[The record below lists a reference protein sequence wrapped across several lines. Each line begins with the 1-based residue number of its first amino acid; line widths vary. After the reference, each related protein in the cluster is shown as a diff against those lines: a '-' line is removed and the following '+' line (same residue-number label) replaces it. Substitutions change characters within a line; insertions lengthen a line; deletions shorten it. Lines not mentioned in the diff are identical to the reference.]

1 MDVRDLLADRY
12 ELRGVLGRGGMAEV
26 HDGWDT
32 RLSRPVAIKL
42 MYPAFTADADMRR
55 RFEDEARAAA
65 GLNHP
70 NIVAVHDCGEHDG
83 CPFIVMERLPGR
95 TLQDDIHLGPMPPQR
110 VRSMLRD
117 VLGAL
122 ACAHT
127 AGVVHRDI
135 KPGNVL
141 IAPNSGAMKVADFG
155 IAKTAGSALT
165 ATGQLVG
172 TMAYMSPERVAGA
185 PASVADDLYAVG
197 VMGYEALTGCRPFPQ
212 ENPAA
217 LLHAILDAPPP
228 PISAMRPDVDPAL
241 AATID
246 RAMARDVTQ
255 RFGSAEHM
263 QAALS
268 GAPSALVM
276 GPAPAPASAPRPATK
291 ILAEP
296 LAPSANYFVA
306 PAPRRRPMSRERK
319 LLLAAAGFVVVV
331 VAGLA
336 VALDPSSSTQPP
348 RPVGTSTPAPPPPPP
363 TTAPPPPAVP
373 VFEAPNAEKKDE
385 PKREER
391 GRGNGGRGEEGRG
404 NGNDGRG
411 NGNEGNRGRGNGP

>member
-1 MDVRDLLADRY
+1 MDGRDLLADRY

-32 RLSRPVAIKL
+32 RLHRPVAIKL
-42 MYPAFTADADMRR
+42 MYPAFNADADMRR
-55 RFEDEARAAA
+55 RFEEEARAAA
-65 GLNHP
+65 ALNHP
-70 NIVAVHDCGEHDG
+70 NIVAVHDSGEHDG
-83 CPFIVMERLPGR
+83 SPFIVMERLPGR
-95 TLQDDIHLGPMPPQR
+95 TLQDDIHVGPMPPQR
-110 VRSMLRD
+110 VRSMLND

-122 ACAHT
+122 ACAHAT
-127 AGVVHRDI
+127 GIVHRDI

-155 IAKTAGSALT
+155 IAKTAGATLT
-165 ATGQLVG
+165 ATGQIVG

-197 VMGYEALTGCRPFPQ
+197 VMGYEALTGRRPFPQ

-217 LLHAILDAPPP
+217 LLHAILDAPPA
-228 PISAMRPDVDPAL
+228 PISAVRPDVDPAL

-255 RFGSAEHM
+255 RFGNADHM
-263 QAALS
+263 LAALS
-268 GAPSALVM
+268 GAPSALLM
-276 GPAPAPASAPRPATK
+276 GPAPAASPRPATK

-296 LAPSANYFVA
+296 FAPSANYFVA

-319 LLLAAAGFVVVV
+319 LLLAAAGFVAVV

-336 VALDPSSSTQPP
+336 LALDPSSSTPP
-348 RPVGTSTPAPPPPPP
+348 PQQVSTSTPAQPPPPPP
-363 TTAPPPPAVP
+363 TTAAPPPPSAAP
-373 VFEAPNAEKKDE
+373 VVEQPKPPKPPKKGNGNGN
-385 PKREER
+385 
-391 GRGNGGRGEEGRG
+391 GRGNGKKG
-404 NGNDGRG
+404 D
-411 NGNEGNRGRGNGP
+411 

>member
-1 MDVRDLLADRY
+1 MDGRDLLADRY

-32 RLSRPVAIKL
+32 RLHRPVAIKL
-42 MYPAFTADADMRR
+42 LYPAFTSDADMRR
-55 RFEDEARAAA
+55 RFEEEARAAA

-70 NIVAVHDCGEHDG
+70 NIVSVHDSGEHDG
-83 CPFIVMERLPGR
+83 SPFIVMERLPGR
-95 TLQDDIHLGPMPPQR
+95 TLQDEIETGPMPPAR
-110 VRSMLRD
+110 VRSMLHD

-122 ACAHT
+122 GCAHA
-127 AGVVHRDI
+127 AGIVHRDI

-165 ATGQLVG
+165 ATGQIVG

-197 VMGYEALTGCRPFPQ
+197 VMGYEALTGRRPFPQ

-228 PISAMRPDVDPAL
+228 PISVVRPDIDPAL

-246 RAMARDVTQ
+246 RAMARDASQ
-255 RFGSAEHM
+255 RFTSAEHM
-263 QAALS
+263 RAALM
-268 GAPSALVM
+268 GAPSMM
-276 GPAPAPASAPRPATK
+276 GPAPAAAPRPATK

-319 LLLAAAGFVVVV
+319 LLIAAAGFVALV

-336 VALDPSSSTQPP
+336 LALDPSSTTQPP
-348 RPVGTSTPAPPPPPP
+348 QKVSTSTPAQPPPPPP
-363 TTAPPPPAVP
+363 STTAAPLPPPVP
-373 VFEAPNAEKKDE
+373 VFEQPKPPKPPKKGG
-385 PKREER
+385 P
-391 GRGNGGRGEEGRG
+391 GNGNGRG
-404 NGNDGRG
+404 NGNGKKGD
-411 NGNEGNRGRGNGP
+411 

>member
-1 MDVRDLLADRY
+1 MDGRDLLADRY

-32 RLSRPVAIKL
+32 RLQRPVAIKL
-42 MYPAFTADADMRR
+42 LYQAFNADANMRR

-83 CPFIVMERLPGR
+83 TPFIVMERLPGR
-95 TLQDDIHLGPMPPQR
+95 TLHDDIAMGPMPPER
-110 VRSMLRD
+110 VRAMLHD

-122 ACAHT
+122 GCAHA
-127 AGVVHRDI
+127 AGIVHRDI

-155 IAKTAGSALT
+155 IAKTAGAALT

-185 PASVADDLYAVG
+185 PASAADDLYAVG
-197 VMGYEALTGCRPFPQ
+197 VMGYEALTGQRPFPQ

-217 LLHAILDAPPP
+217 LLHAILDTPPP
-228 PISAMRPDVDPAL
+228 PISAIRPDIDPVL

-246 RAMARDVTQ
+246 RAMGRDVSQ

-263 QAALS
+263 RAALT
-268 GAPSALVM
+268 GAPSALLL
-276 GPAPAPASAPRPATK
+276 GPAPASAPRPATK
-291 ILAEP
+291 VMAQP
-296 LAPSANYFVA
+296 LAPSANYYVA

-319 LLLAAAGFVVVV
+319 LLLAAAGFVAFVVS
-331 VAGLA
+331 GLA
-336 VALDPSSSTQPP
+336 LALDPSSSTQSPQP
-348 RPVGTSTPAPPPPPP
+348 INTSTPVQPPPPP
-363 TTAPPPPAVP
+363 TATPPPPPTAASP
-373 VFEAPNAEKKDE
+373 VFEEPKKKDE
-385 PKREER
+385 KKGEQ
-391 GRGNGGRGEEGRG
+391 GRGNGRG
-404 NGNDGRG
+404 NGNG
-411 NGNEGNRGRGNGP
+411 NGKKDD

>member
-1 MDVRDLLADRY
+1 MDGRDLLADRY

-32 RLSRPVAIKL
+32 RLHRPVAIKL
-42 MYPAFTADADMRR
+42 LYPAFTSDADMRR
-55 RFEDEARAAA
+55 RFEEEARAAA

-70 NIVAVHDCGEHDG
+70 NIVSVHDSGEHDG
-83 CPFIVMERLPGR
+83 SPFIVMERLPGR
-95 TLQDDIHLGPMPPQR
+95 TLQDEIETGPMPPAR
-110 VRSMLRD
+110 VRSMLHD

-122 ACAHT
+122 GCAHA
-127 AGVVHRDI
+127 AGIVHRDI

-165 ATGQLVG
+165 ATGQIVG

-197 VMGYEALTGCRPFPQ
+197 VMGYEALTGRRPFPQ
-212 ENPAA
+212 DNPAA

-228 PISAMRPDVDPAL
+228 PISVVRPDIDPAL

-246 RAMARDVTQ
+246 RAMARDASQ
-255 RFGSAEHM
+255 RFTSAEHM
-263 QAALS
+263 RAALM
-268 GAPSALVM
+268 GAPSMM
-276 GPAPAPASAPRPATK
+276 GPAPAAAPRPATK

-319 LLLAAAGFVVVV
+319 LLIAAAGFVALV

-336 VALDPSSSTQPP
+336 LALDPSSTTQPP
-348 RPVGTSTPAPPPPPP
+348 QQVSTSTPAQPPPPPP
-363 TTAPPPPAVP
+363 STTAAPLPPPVP
-373 VFEAPNAEKKDE
+373 VFEQPKPPKPPKKGG
-385 PKREER
+385 P
-391 GRGNGGRGEEGRG
+391 GNGNGRG
-404 NGNDGRG
+404 NGNGKKGD
-411 NGNEGNRGRGNGP
+411 